1 MNPPD
6 PYPSSSECIGEDSD
20 SDMDDTDDA
29 TVMGSTVA
37 YAEVEASIQALRYNG
52 GMDGA
57 PGMILLFCCVRTCE

>member
-1 MNPPD
+1 
-6 PYPSSSECIGEDSD
+6 
-20 SDMDDTDDA
+20 MDDTDDA

-57 PGMILLFCCVRTCE
+57 PGIILLFCCVRTCE